1 MSSFWQRVFG
11 WMKLVSKNVWDF
23 VRPMIQAIAAAE
35 AKGYVKIVTGL
46 VVEAESVYGAGKGSE
61 KYAYVVDNLKS
72 RLGSQFESTPYRVF
86 DYLIH
91 SAVAQLDQ

>member
-1 MSSFWQRVFG
+1 MNWYQRLFG

-46 VVEAESVYGAGKGSE
+46 VVEAEQLYGAGKGQE
-61 KYAYVVDNLKS
+61 KYSYVVGGLKT
-72 RLGSQFESTPYRVF
+72 RLGNQFEATPYRVF

>member
-1 MSSFWQRVFG
+1 MSSFWQRLFG
-11 WMKLVSKNVWDF
+11 WMKGISAQVWAF
-23 VRPMIQAIAAAE
+23 VKPMIQAIAAAE

-46 VVEAESVYGAGKGSE
+46 VVEAESLYGAGKGSL

-72 RLGSQFESTPYRVF
+72 RLGSQFEATPYRVF